1 MEVYFFLTA
10 NKANRLKVILSKE
23 TKVTQSNLNDVPF
36 LKVRGLYLIFSVLF
50 PYFQKSILLMHF
62 SYQKVKGEYFIA
74 KRPNERVCFDPL
86 HI

>member
-36 LKVRGLYLIFSVLF
+36 LKLSKRSIFNFPCFISLF
-50 PYFQKSILLMHF
+50 PKKYFTYAF
-62 SYQKVKGEYFIA
+62 FIPES
-74 KRPNERVCFDPL
+74 KR
-86 HI
+86 

>member
-36 LKVRGLYLIFSVLF
+36 LKLSKRSIFNFFRFISPF
-50 PYFQKSILLMHF
+50 PKKYFTYAF
-62 SYQKVKGEYFIA
+62 FIPES
-74 KRPNERVCFDPL
+74 KR
-86 HI
+86 